1 MPLPVAGSAELL
13 VVVAVN
19 LQRRRGCHWQ
29 PEPGARRSGATASG
43 SGPASDSETQSRRR
57 LDTV

>member
-1 MPLPVAGSAELL
+1 MPLAGSAELL
-13 VVVAVN
+13 VLVAVN
-19 LQRRRGCHWQ
+19 LQRRRGCQ
-29 PEPGARRSGATASG
+29 PGARRSGATGTG